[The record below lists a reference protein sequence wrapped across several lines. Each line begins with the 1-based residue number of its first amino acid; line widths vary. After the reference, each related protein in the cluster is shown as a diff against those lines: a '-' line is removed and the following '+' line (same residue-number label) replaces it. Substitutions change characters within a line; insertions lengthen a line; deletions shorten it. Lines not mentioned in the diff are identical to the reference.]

1 MRRLAALAVV
11 LLALLGACS
20 KEQQEAPSK
29 AVTEL
34 EDRARTEVT
43 QLNDREE
50 QLEEQVQP

>member
-1 MRRLAALAVV
+1 MRRLAPLAVV
-11 LLALLGACS
+11 LLALLGACT

>member
-1 MRRLAALAVV
+1 MKRVAALAVV
-11 LLALLGACS
+11 AAALLGACT

-50 QLEEQVQP
+50 QLEQQVQP